1 MESLSIK
8 ELVIATKGTLVKGN
22 ESDEIQNIV
31 IDSRKAKSTDAF
43 IAIIG
48 ESLDG
53 HKFMQSAYENGCK
66 TFIKNRSNS
75 IKFESSDINLIE
87 VEDTTKALGD
97 IANFYK
103 CKFEIPYIGVTGSV
117 GKTTT
122 KDMIYA
128 AISTKFNTLKN
139 EGNFNNHIGVPLT
152 LFNLNSSHD
161 CAIIE
166 MGMSHFNEIEYLA
179 NMVNP
184 KIGVISNIGLSHIEN
199 LGSQEGIL
207 KAKLEITSN
216 FDESN
221 TLIVNGDDE
230 YLKKICKDE
239 LNYDLKTF
247 GFDHNNDIYCT
258 EYSIGEEELRFTCMI
273 DNKKEEIYIPTVGKH
288 NIYNAMAAILVGLRL
303 EMDLKDIKEG
313 LKNFKASKMR
323 LDIIKKDNLTIIN
336 DAYNASP
343 DSMKAALDILGRYE
357 KRRVAI
363 LGDMFEMGEHS
374 EYGHR
379 LVGGYAI
386 ENVDVLITIGE
397 SSKFI
402 SDESIKLGLNSSNV
416 YHFDNKEIAIE
427 KLSDI
432 INKDDV
438 VLVKASRGMQLENIV
453 QYLSR

>member
-8 ELVIATKGTLVKGN
+8 ELVAGSNGNLVQGN
-22 ESDEIQNIV
+22 ELEKINNIV
-31 IDSRKAKSTDAF
+31 IDSRKAKEGDVF

-53 HKFMQSAYENGCK
+53 HKFMKSALENGCK
-66 TFIKNRSNS
+66 TFIKNKSNG

-97 IANFYK
+97 IAKFYK
-103 CKFEIPYIGVTGSV
+103 EKFDIPYIGVTGSV

-122 KDMIYA
+122 KDMIYS

-152 LFNLNSSHD
+152 LFNLNCNHE

-179 NMVNP
+179 NIVNP

-216 FDESN
+216 FDKSN

-230 YLKKICKDE
+230 YLKTICKDE
-239 LNYDLKTF
+239 LNYEIKTF
-247 GFDHNNDIYCT
+247 GFDKTNDIYCT
-258 EYSIGEEELRFTCMI
+258 EYCINEEELSFKCII
-273 DNKKEEIYIPTVGKH
+273 DNKEEEIFIPTVGKH
-288 NIYNAMAAILVGLRL
+288 NIYNAMASILVGLSLDMNL
-303 EMDLKDIKEG
+303 EDIKSG
-313 LKNFKASKMR
+313 LRNFKASKMR

-357 KRRVAI
+357 KRKVAI
-363 LGDMFEMGEHS
+363 LGDMFEMGQHS

-379 LVGGYAI
+379 LVGEYA
-386 ENVDVLITIGE
+386 NKNADVLITIGQD
-397 SSKFI
+397 SKYI
-402 SDESIKLGLNSSNV
+402 SDEAIKIGLEPNCV
-416 YHFDNKEIAIE
+416 HHFYNKEDAIE
-427 KLSDI
+427 KLNDI
-432 INKDDV
+432 ISKDDV

-453 QYLSR
+453 QYLNR

>member
-1 MESLSIK
+1 MEALSIK
-8 ELVIATKGTLVKGN
+8 ELVVASNGTLVQGK
-22 ESDEIQNIV
+22 ELEKIQNIV
-31 IDSRKAKSTDAF
+31 IDSRKATEVDAF

-48 ESLDG
+48 ENLDG
-53 HKFMQSAYENGCK
+53 HKFMQSALENGCK
-66 TFIKNRSNS
+66 TFIKNKSNS
-75 IKFESSDINLIE
+75 IKIISSDINLIE

-97 IANFYK
+97 IAKFYK
-103 CKFEIPYIGVTGSV
+103 EKFNIPYIGVTGSV

-128 AISTKFNTLKN
+128 AISTEFNTLKN

-152 LFNLNSSHD
+152 LFNLNSKHE

-166 MGMSHFNEIEYLA
+166 MGMSNFNEIEYLA
-179 NMVNP
+179 NIVNP

-216 FDESN
+216 FDEAN
-221 TLIVNGDDE
+221 ILIVNGDDE
-230 YLKKICKDE
+230 HLKKICKDG
-239 LNYDLKTF
+239 LKYDLKTF
-247 GFDHNNDIYCT
+247 GFDKNNDVYCT
-258 EYSIGEEELRFTCMI
+258 DYIIGEESLSFKCVI
-273 DNKKEEIYIPTVGKH
+273 GDNEEEIFIPTVGKH
-288 NIYNAMAAILVGLRL
+288 NIYNAMAAILVGLSLDMNL
-303 EMDLKDIKEG
+303 EDIKNG
-313 LKNFKASKMR
+313 LRNFKASKMR
-323 LDIIKKDNLTIIN
+323 LDIIKKDDLTIIN

-379 LVGGYAI
+379 LVGEHAI
-386 ENVDVLITIGE
+386 SNVDILITIGE
-397 SSKFI
+397 NSKYI
-402 SDESIKLGLNSSNV
+402 SDESIKLGLNKDNV
-416 YHFDNKEIAIE
+416 YHFYNKETAID
-427 KLSDI
+427 KLNGI

-453 QYLSR
+453 QYLNE